1 MILFIWGE
9 VGMRCFWNV
18 ALRLLTWLFLGSGEE
33 KFSAVYLQVCVLSRV
48 QLCDPRDCSKP
59 GSSVHG
65 ISQSSILAG
74 LPFPSPG
81 DFPDPGIK
89 PRCPALKAD
98 FLPSE
103 PPESGLLFHTPE
115 DLPNPGIKPKS
126 LTSPALAGRFFTTVP
141 PTTNCCHQVCAK

>member
-9 VGMRCFWNV
+9 VGMWCFWNV

-33 KFSAVYLQVCVLSRV
+33 KFYAVYLQVCVLSRV

-65 ISQSSILAG
+65 ISQSRILDWVAISFSRG
-74 LPFPSPG
+74 FSRPG
-81 DFPDPGIK
+81 DQTQVSCFEGRFFTIWAT
-89 PRCPALKAD
+89 R
-98 FLPSE
+98 
-103 PPESGLLFHTPE
+103 LFHTPE

-126 LTSPALAGRFFTTVP
+126 PTSPALAGRFFTTVP
-141 PTTNCCHQVCAK
+141 PTTNCCNQVCAK